1 MNILAVRKTIP
12 WRATWVLDSD
22 DVKQVK
28 AISYDVEYTIRT
40 EMLDA
45 MEYQDAYVEQNIS
58 YSTINSFIYDQLH
71 QTIIYDLEGKNNIER
86 AFASHN
92 NNFMILPEMSDACLV
107 TALHSKFNALC
118 TEHSFVEAVNIS
130 DKVDGLAYS
139 FFSDDN
145 DYDTLP
151 SMENWLGELSF
162 WQTPWWERR
171 DFSTFDNIAQS
182 KEELDEFM
190 SRDDNGAILERMQDP
205 INTIEAELRGELS
218 KESPKEKGKL
228 VEVDFTKKPGLKL
241 VPKEETKDK

>member
-130 DKVDGLAYS
+130 DKADGLAYS
-139 FFSDDN
+139 FFSADN
-145 DYDTLP
+145 DYDTL
-151 SMENWLGELSF
+151 
-162 WQTPWWERR
+162 
-171 DFSTFDNIAQS
+171 
-182 KEELDEFM
+182 
-190 SRDDNGAILERMQDP
+190 
-205 INTIEAELRGELS
+205 
-218 KESPKEKGKL
+218 SP
-228 VEVDFTKKPGLKL
+228 
-241 VPKEETKDK
+241 